1 MQKLDKQVELE
12 GRLIRYKP
20 IVKRIAKKNNQVGG
34 SLNVGDHVRTQI
46 KIMINSLDGN
56 ENRYIVLKVFPS
68 NLRTIIIR
76 HINGGQDIC
85 LNIDKVEKIASSA
98 ASAATVISNQE
109 SKIWEDLLQH
119 VSPNDDDDD
128 WFIIRNPKGEYIKV
142 KRSGNKNSFVIINSN
157 NHNESSNDNDNGWEV
172 LPTPSTGLKHNVRK
186 VKNTSTFVVN
196 IKRSIGGNILYECPE
211 CKAIIIKE
219 IYNRSKEF
227 PHKEGCINIGKNPIK
242 SNNPD

>member
-1 MQKLDKQVELE
+1 MQKLDKPVELE
-12 GRLIRYKP
+12 GRIILYKP
-20 IVKRIAKKNNQVGG
+20 IAKRNNQVGG
-34 SLNVGDHVRTQI
+34 SLKVGDHVRTLI
-46 KIMINSLDGN
+46 KIMIDSLDGE
-56 ENRYIVLKVFPS
+56 ENRYIVLKVFPP

-142 KRSGNKNSFVIINSN
+142 KRSGNKNSYVIINSN
-157 NHNESSNDNDNGWEV
+157 NESNNHNDNGWEF
-172 LPTPSTGLKHNVRK
+172 LPPVSNGLKHKVQK

-196 IKRSIGGNILYECPE
+196 IKRSVGGNILYECPE
-211 CKAIIIKE
+211 CKASIIKE